1 MQCPQ
6 CKQPLVIVEC
16 DHVELDVC
24 FDGHGIW
31 FDADELRQLFELAGA
46 RERDSGMEA
55 RFDHLSAHSGPKRRC
70 PRCRG
75 RMRHVEAPG
84 ASEGVILDEC
94 PKGQGL
100 WFDDGEL
107 HEVDWNTA
115 LDRAAEGFRKVL
127 EEHGRHAVYGVASGR
142 APNEA
147 AYTMQKFIRAGFGTN
162 QIDNCSRA

>member
-94 PKGQGL
+94 PKGHGL
-100 WFDDGEL
+100 WFDEGEL
-107 HEVDWNTA
+107 HEV
-115 LDRAAEGFRKVL
+115 LSAELGEGDEAIATIKRYLGSFCEPRK
-127 EEHGRHAVYGVASGR
+127 EESSDG
-142 APNEA
+142 
-147 AYTMQKFIRAGFGTN
+147 
-162 QIDNCSRA
+162 